1 MKYPKTKQG
10 MVRRKNDRQLFNPN
24 NGEPHT
30 RAWLEDQ
37 RRVGLRRRRRFEVVR

>member
-10 MVRRKNDRQLFNPN
+10 MVRRKNHPEQFNPI

>member
-1 MKYPKTKQG
+1 
-10 MVRRKNDRQLFNPN
+10 MVRRKNHLKQFNPN

-37 RRVGLRRRRRFEVVR
+37 RRVGLRRRRKFEVVR